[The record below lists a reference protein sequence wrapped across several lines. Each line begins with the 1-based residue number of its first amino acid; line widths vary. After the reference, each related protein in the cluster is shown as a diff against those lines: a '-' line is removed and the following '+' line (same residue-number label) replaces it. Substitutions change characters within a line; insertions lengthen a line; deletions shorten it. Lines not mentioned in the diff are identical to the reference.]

1 MWSCIHSFTY
11 SKTLVKGL
19 ICARSLLLELVQ
31 LFNDYHRDFSPSQI
45 SSCPFSVHQQCSP
58 LGTQWLQ
65 QSLASNPHMTI
76 CKKAISPHL
85 SIIIKGETSAD
96 FLEAQGLFPMPISNY
111 WIVCFCWEDSWESLC
126 QEEIKPVNSK
136 KNQPWIFIG
145 RTDAEAEAPIFWP
158 PDAKSQLIGK
168 DPDAGEDWRQEEQGM
183 TEDEMVGWHHWLN
196 GHEFEKLWEIVEDRR
211 AWCVA
216 VHGVAKSWTWL
227 SDWITTRSASDTLI
241 NGTGQMNYLY
251 K

>member
-1 MWSCIHSFTY
+1 MMRGWCSRQEEQKCKGTETEKNWVLRGTGSGPVWSCIHSFTY

-31 LFNDYHRDFSPSQI
+31 LFNEYHRDFSPSQI
-45 SSCPFSVHQQCSP
+45 SSCPFSVHQQRSP

-111 WIVCFCWEDSWESLC
+111 
-126 QEEIKPVNSK
+126 
-136 KNQPWIFIG
+136 
-145 RTDAEAEAPIFWP
+145 
-158 PDAKSQLIGK
+158 
-168 DPDAGEDWRQEEQGM
+168 
-183 TEDEMVGWHHWLN
+183 
-196 GHEFEKLWEIVEDRR
+196 
-211 AWCVA
+211 
-216 VHGVAKSWTWL
+216 
-227 SDWITTRSASDTLI
+227 
-241 NGTGQMNYLY
+241 
-251 K
+251 